1 MAKRK
6 DDGAD
11 GISPPPQSQPS
22 TKRRRPTTSRAGAD
36 VPRPTRASR
45 VTTIA
50 IPRQGPGRLLG
61 SHKLQTRT
69 RTPDSTFGAPLDTS
83 QSDRASFLYAA
94 FDAPDFGESSHFNA
108 DTAVLD
114 DNSKSVASKAKRSRD
129 NNTQSKLHQ
138 WLAFRSDTLDELLR
152 HDGLGGSLED
162 DSCTICKNVVGM
174 VRCKDCFGGG
184 RLRCNVC
191 MVQTHREAPLHR
203 VERWTGQF
211 FRKETL
217 QALGLRIQLGHG
229 GESCPCPSSGPPN
242 FMVFDMSG
250 IHPISIDYCSCPI
263 DNLPDRQTQL
273 LRAGWFPATFSRPN
287 TAFTF
292 DCLNTF
298 HEHTLQGKGNLYD
311 FYYLLTRKTDNAGV
325 WGGHSIDRYKELSR
339 AFRIWR
345 NLMALKR
352 AGRATIQPAALIV
365 ECPACPHPG
374 RNLPQTGLWQGPFYV
389 ELMPGWGVYVEELA
403 YQKFLSNYVDHPEV
417 NDCESE
423 HDALAKAATR
433 GIPGYASSGNGIAI
447 CSRHGLVRSAGDL
460 QKGEKYCNMDY
471 IILTALIGIALPRVL
486 ITYDIACQWSKNFR
500 SRMQAFPEHMRIPPE
515 TKIDVAIPSWHI
527 NGHGQKCRDGTCGE
541 EVEISWSHAN
551 PLVPS
556 VKEMGPAARHDTLND
571 HWNGWNFRKIVGFK
585 AFLAR
590 RFEEATAMSAKQQTV
605 FQQFSSSLPAMT
617 TKKWERMIELW
628 ENNPK
633 APNPIQIMS
642 EVTTTLN
649 DVRLE
654 LAKEE
659 GFRIASG
666 HTPQHEVTMLGFFN
680 IGFDI
685 EDQQFALK
693 KEITE
698 RNPTSKLAE
707 LEEKKTSLIRQIQS
721 WQLVQMAYIPCT
733 ASIIQTNGEN
743 RYANPESMA
752 LRFPSSLPPEARAL
766 PELKEI
772 CEMERRLREPQADDA
787 LADIR
792 RQRRII
798 QGLWDFKKLNV
809 SGTGNRPN
817 TKLFDLYTRINQKL
831 QRAAHRYHIAYHA
844 LSKLDPNGAWVERL
858 KELHP
863 KDIRGPGRDPDN
875 ADDTQSSKGRYEPSW
890 IWLVQRSP
898 RERVDE
904 NQSEEEFNE
913 TLRVE
918 WAQIRARGIRWK
930 EEELIVR
937 EEMRRVLSFLEWK
950 AAWWEEQADQRQFTD
965 SKLESG
971 VAAYAFKQAFICKQ
985 MAEGC
990 GTHWMHI
997 FQKYGSIPLWG
1008 KPYLVVSDGENL
1020 EVPSPL
1026 NSDME

>member
-11 GISPPPQSQPS
+11 GISPPQSQPS

-50 IPRQGPGRLLG
+50 IP
-61 SHKLQTRT
+61 H
-69 RTPDSTFGAPLDTS
+69 
-83 QSDRASFLYAA
+83 
-94 FDAPDFGESSHFNA
+94 
-108 DTAVLD
+108 TAVLD

-162 DSCTICKNVVGM
+162 DSCAICKNVVGM

-292 DCLNTF
+292 DCLNT
-298 HEHTLQGKGNLYD
+298 
-311 FYYLLTRKTDNAGV
+311 
-325 WGGHSIDRYKELSR
+325 
-339 AFRIWR
+339 IWR

-352 AGRATIQPAALIV
+352 AGRGHDPAGVDATPRALIV

-374 RNLPQTGLWQGPFYV
+374 RNLPPNWALAGPLLFLYILYISVDANFKLKGKERGLKDV

-403 YQKFLSNYVDHPEV
+403 YQKFLSNYVDHPEVRSHCNPSFTSQFFYILQV

-527 NGHGQKCRDGTCGE
+527 NGHGQKCRDGFSLGYTKGAGRTCGE

-633 APNPIQIMS
+633 APNPYTDN
-642 EVTTTLN
+642 VRTTTLN

-772 CEMERRLREPQADDA
+772 SDDA

-918 WAQIRARGIRWK
+918 WAQIRA
-930 EEELIVR
+930 L
-937 EEMRRVLSFLEWK
+937 LSFLEWK

-971 VAAYAFKQAFICKQ
+971 AFICKQ

-1008 KPYLVVSDGENL
+1008 KPYLVVRSSVAKDGHITSLNNGDNTDSESDSDGENL